1 MDRPDRKSVFKNPEA
16 VEREM
21 RLPAVAS
28 YSFVGDS
35 SPSYHARLVS
45 TVEDVVGAASVR
57 RQSTRPSKGGKYAA
71 YHFEVFHATFDEV
84 EALYRR
90 VCDLEGTRLVL

>member
-1 MDRPDRKSVFKNPEA
+1 MQEPEQDSVFKDPEA

-21 RLPAVAS
+21 RLPAVVC

-45 TVEDVVGAASVR
+45 TVEDVVGVGSVR
-57 RQSTRPSKGGKYAA
+57 HQSSRPSRGGKYAA
-71 YHFEVFHATFDEV
+71 YKFEVFHVTFDEV

-90 VCDLEGTRLVL
+90 VCQLDGTRFVL

>member
-1 MDRPDRKSVFKNPEA
+1 MKDHPRRSVFKNPEA
-16 VEREM
+16 VEKEM
-21 RLPAVAS
+21 RLPAVVS

-45 TVEDVVGAASVR
+45 TVEDVVGVGSVR
-57 RQSTRPSKGGKYAA
+57 RQTSRISRGGKYAA
-71 YHFEVFHATFDEV
+71 YKFDVFHATFDEV

-90 VCDLEGTRLVL
+90 VCDLEGTRFVL